1 MASTAKAPAPTAPP
15 PAIPSS
21 HADEGPFKSRLRW
34 GLHRPELGALVG
46 TVGVFLFFCVAA
58 GQVFY
63 SSEGIGNWLTP
74 AAELGILAVPVAL
87 LMIAGEF
94 DLSIGSMITATGM
107 IVAIAIN
114 KYGLPIGVA
123 IVLAFAFALAAG
135 FLNGFLVVKTKLPSF
150 IVTLAM
156 LFLLAGLTI
165 GITRILTDSTIVS
178 LNGAEQGSFFSKL
191 LVDKMGNFSREV
203 LWWIVI
209 VAVGTWVLTKTRFG
223 NWTYSTGDNPVAARN
238 MGVKTDQVRIRL
250 FMATAAAACLVSVM
264 QVLTFGSGDVSRGFQ
279 REFEAII
286 AAVIGGCLLTGGYG
300 SVIGAAF
307 GALTFGMATLGIT
320 YAGWD
325 SNWFKAFLG
334 GMLLIAVLANNYVRK
349 KALEAR

>member
-1 MASTAKAPAPTAPP
+1 MASTLNHPTPVAPAS
-15 PAIPSS
+15 IP
-21 HADEGPFKSRLRW
+21 ERPGGLR
-34 GLHRPELGALVG
+34 GHLRSVLRRPELGALVG

-63 SSEGIGNWLTP
+63 SSAGIGNWLTP

-107 IVAIAIN
+107 IVAIAVN
-114 KYGLPIGVA
+114 KYGLPISVA
-123 IVLAFAFALAAG
+123 ILLAFAFALGVG
-135 FLNGFLVVKTKLPSF
+135 FFNGVLVVKTGLPSF

-156 LFLLAGLTI
+156 LFLMAGVTI
-165 GITRILTDSTIVS
+165 GLTRILTDSTIVS
-178 LNGAEQGSFFSKL
+178 LNGKEQGT
-191 LVDKMGNFSREV
+191 LVFNVLVAKTGDFSREV
-203 LWWIVI
+203 VWWLVI
-209 VAVGTWVLTKTRFG
+209 VAAGTWVLTKTQFG
-223 NWTYSTGDNPVAARN
+223 NWIYSTGDNDVAARN
-238 MGVKTDQVRIRL
+238 MGVKIDAVRIRL

-264 QVLTFGSGDVSRGFQ
+264 QTLTFGSGDVSRGVQ

-300 SVIGAAF
+300 SVVGAAL

-334 GMLLIAVLANNYVRK
+334 AMLLIAVLANNWVRK

>member
-1 MASTAKAPAPTAPP
+1 MASTVNQGSSPAATAPASAAHRPP
-15 PAIPSS
+15 RGA
-21 HADEGPFKSRLRW
+21 LR
-34 GLHRPELGALVG
+34 GLLRRPELGALVG

-58 GQVFY
+58 GSTFY

-87 LMIAGEF
+87 LMISGEF

-107 IVAIAIN
+107 IVAIAVN
-114 KYGLPIGVA
+114 KYGLSIGVG
-123 IVLAFAFALAAG
+123 IILAFAFALAVG
-135 FLNGFLVVKTKLPSF
+135 FINGMLVVRTGLPSF

-165 GITRILTDSTIVS
+165 GLTRVLTGSTIVS
-178 LNGAEQGSFFSKL
+178 LNGTERDSFFSKL
-191 LVDKMGNFSREV
+191 LVNKMGDFSREV
-203 LWWIVI
+203 VWWLVI
-209 VAVGTWVLTKTRFG
+209 VGAGTWVLTKTRFG
-223 NWTYSTGDNPVAARN
+223 NWIYSTGDNQTAARN
-238 MGVKTDQVRIRL
+238 MGVKTDQVRIKL

-334 GMLLIAVLANNYVRK
+334 AMLLIAVLANNWVRK

>member
-1 MASTAKAPAPTAPP
+1 MASTVNAPAPAASP
-15 PAIPSS
+15 PASDHSP
-21 HADEGPFKSRLRW
+21 LRG
-34 GLHRPELGALVG
+34 GLRKALRRPELGALVG
-46 TVGVFLFFCVAA
+46 TVGVFLFFCVTA
-58 GQVFY
+58 GSVFY

-74 AAELGILAVPVAL
+74 AAELGILAGPVAL

-107 IVAIAIN
+107 IVAIAVN

-123 IVLAFAFALAAG
+123 IVVAFAFALAIG
-135 FLNGFLVVKTKLPSF
+135 FFNGMLVVKTGLPSF

-165 GITRILTDSTIVS
+165 GFTRILTDSTIVS
-178 LNGAEQGSFFSKL
+178 LNGAELDSFWSSL
-191 LVDKMGNFSREV
+191 LVNKTGNFSREV
-203 LWWIVI
+203 FWWLVI
-209 VAVGTWVLTKTRFG
+209 VGVGTWVLTKTRFG
-223 NWTYSTGDNPVAARN
+223 NWIYSTGDNQTAARN
-238 MGVKTDQVRIRL
+238 MGVKTDQVRIKL

-334 GMLLIAVLANNYVRK
+334 AMLLIAVLANNWVRK

>member
-1 MASTAKAPAPTAPP
+1 MSSTINAPAPPAAP
-15 PAIPSS
+15 AGGGTGAVS
-21 HADEGPFKSRLRW
+21 GRLRS
-34 GLHRPELGALVG
+34 LLRRPELGALVG

-58 GQVFY
+58 GDVFY
-63 SSEGIGNWLTP
+63 SAEGIGNWLTP

-87 LMIAGEF
+87 LMISGEF

-107 IVAIAIN
+107 IVAIAVS
-114 KYGLPIGVA
+114 KYGIPLSIA
-123 IVLAFAFALAAG
+123 ILMAFGFALAVG
-135 FLNGFLVVKTKLPSF
+135 WCNGMLVVKTGLPSF

-156 LFLLAGLTI
+156 LFLLAGITI
-165 GITRILTDSTIVS
+165 GMTRILTDSTIVS
-178 LNGAEQGSFFSKL
+178 LGGAELESPITDVLVSKVGDFSL
-191 LVDKMGNFSREV
+191 AV
-203 LWWIVI
+203 LWWIAI
-209 VAVGTWVLTKTRFG
+209 VGVGTWVLMKTRFG
-223 NWTYSTGDNPVAARN
+223 NWIFSTGDNQVAARN
-238 MGVKTDQVRIRL
+238 MGVKIDSVRIRL
-250 FMATAAAACLVSVM
+250 FMSTAAAACLVSVM
-264 QVLTFGSGDVSRGFQ
+264 QVLTFGSGDVTRGTQ

-334 GMLLIAVLANNYVRK
+334 AMLLIAVLANNWVRK

>member
-1 MASTAKAPAPTAPP
+1 
-15 PAIPSS
+15 
-21 HADEGPFKSRLRW
+21 
-34 GLHRPELGALVG
+34 
-46 TVGVFLFFCVAA
+46 
-58 GQVFY
+58 
-63 SSEGIGNWLTP
+63 
-74 AAELGILAVPVAL
+74 
-87 LMIAGEF
+87 MIAGEF

-107 IVAIAIN
+107 IVAIAVN

-123 IVLAFAFALAAG
+123 IVVAFAFALAIG
-135 FLNGFLVVKTKLPSF
+135 FFNGMLVVKTGLPSF

-165 GITRILTDSTIVS
+165 GFTRILTDSTIVS
-178 LNGAEQGSFFSKL
+178 LNGAELDSFWSSL
-191 LVDKMGNFSREV
+191 LVNKTGNFSREV
-203 LWWIVI
+203 FWWLVI
-209 VAVGTWVLTKTRFG
+209 VGVGTWVLTKTRFG
-223 NWTYSTGDNPVAARN
+223 NWIYSTGDNQTAARN
-238 MGVKTDQVRIRL
+238 MGVKTDQVRIKL

-334 GMLLIAVLANNYVRK
+334 AMLLIAVLANNWVRK

>member
-1 MASTAKAPAPTAPP
+1 V
-15 PAIPSS
+15 
-21 HADEGPFKSRLRW
+21 LR
-34 GLHRPELGALVG
+34 RPELGAFVG
-46 TVGVFLFFCVAA
+46 TAGVFLFFCAAA
-58 GQVFY
+58 GSTFY
-63 SSEGIGNWLTP
+63 SSAGIGNWLTP
-74 AAELGILAVPVAL
+74 AAELGICAVPVAL

-107 IVAIAIN
+107 IVAICVN
-114 KYGLPIGVA
+114 KYNLPIAVA
-123 IVLAFAFALAAG
+123 VLVAFAFALGAG
-135 FLNGFLVVKTKLPSF
+135 FLNGLLVVKTKLPSF

-165 GITRILTDSTIVS
+165 GLTRILTDSTIVS
-178 LNGAEQGSFFSKL
+178 LNGKEQGSFLATLMVNKTG
-191 LVDKMGNFSREV
+191 DFSREV
-203 LWWIVI
+203 FWWLAI
-209 VAVGTWVLTKTRFG
+209 VAVGTWILVKTQFG
-223 NWTYSTGDNPVAARN
+223 NWIYSTGDDAVAARN
-238 MGVKTDQVRIRL
+238 MGVKTDQVRIKL
-250 FMATAAAACLVSVM
+250 FMATASAACLVSVM
-264 QVLTFGSGDVSRGFQ
+264 QTLTFGSGDVSRGFQ

-334 GMLLIAVLANNYVRK
+334 AMLLIAVLANNWVRK

>member
-1 MASTAKAPAPTAPP
+1 M
-15 PAIPSS
+15 PSA
-21 HADEGPFKSRLRW
+21 HPDDGALRRRLRW
-34 GLHRPELGALVG
+34 ALHRPELGALVG
-46 TVGVFLFFCVAA
+46 TVAVFVFFCFAA

-87 LMIAGEF
+87 LMISGEF

-107 IVAIAIN
+107 IVAIAVS
-114 KYGLPIGVA
+114 KYGIPLGIS
-123 IVLAFAFALAAG
+123 ILLAFAFALAVG
-135 FLNGFLVVKTKLPSF
+135 WLNGMLVVRTGLPSF

-156 LFLLAGLTI
+156 LFLLAGVTI
-165 GITRILTDSTIVS
+165 GMTRILTDSTIVS
-178 LNGAEQGSFFSKL
+178 LGGVEEDSPIADVLVSKL
-191 LVDKMGNFSREV
+191 GDFSLAV

-209 VAVGTWVLTKTRFG
+209 VGVGTWVLMKTRFG
-223 NWTYSTGDNPVAARN
+223 NWIFSTGDNPVAARN
-238 MGVKTDQVRIRL
+238 MGVKIDAVRIRL
-250 FMATAAAACLVSVM
+250 FMSTAAAACLVSVM
-264 QVLTFGSGDVSRGFQ
+264 QVLTFGSGDVTRGTQ

-325 SNWFKAFLG
+325 SNWFRAFLG
-334 GMLLIAVLANNYVRK
+334 AMLLIAVLANNWVRK